1 MVMAGSILLWCAML
15 VPAAWRAWRRGSLG
29 PTRARY
35 VPLAI
40 AVAYPCL
47 QVARFA
53 PSAAEVADR
62 ASTFVMMAM
71 AIVVA
76 AWLAPR
82 LPTYSALVV
91 PGLLVLIMGG
101 TLIGSGPDWQ
111 RVPGPYLA
119 GAEQRSIDSETVA
132 AAQWVGT
139 YAPDN
144 SRIAADS
151 TFNRVLPNFGPVT
164 TITQPAGYDSM
175 TPLFIAHSVDDEVLR
190 LILHNDVDF
199 IVVDTRMVGQTV
211 RSGCFFEASCGYGP
225 DAATIKRDQVQK
237 FEDQPGF
244 DLVVDGPVKVY
255 DVRPLRHAE
264 QTYVHRD
271 PPGVPGGWTPYQVV
285 ITCALLLVGLVLRGR
300 LLDPRRFRAKDAWR
314 PAVLLPAAMVLG
326 VAGVLATFNPVA
338 GVVAAAVLLC
348 VLVSLSEQPE
358 PLGRGRAASWAWGI
372 PIAFVVTATIA
383 LAVWSSWHG
392 LFDHAALPPP
402 AVGGDT

>member
-1 MVMAGSILLWCAML
+1 
-15 VPAAWRAWRRGSLG
+15 
-29 PTRARY
+29 
-35 VPLAI
+35 
-40 AVAYPCL
+40 
-47 QVARFA
+47 
-53 PSAAEVADR
+53 
-62 ASTFVMMAM
+62 
-71 AIVVA
+71 
-76 AWLAPR
+76 
-82 LPTYSALVV
+82 
-91 PGLLVLIMGG
+91 
-101 TLIGSGPDWQ
+101 
-111 RVPGPYLA
+111 
-119 GAEQRSIDSETVA
+119 VA

-264 QTYVHRD
+264 KTYVHRD

-314 PAVLLPAAMVLG
+314 PAVILPAAMVFG
-326 VAGVLATFNPVA
+326 VVGVLVGFNPIA
-338 GVVAAAVLLC
+338 GVVAAAVVLC
-348 VLVSLSEQPE
+348 VLVSLTEQPA

-372 PIAFVVTATIA
+372 PIALVLTATIA

-402 AVGGDT
+402 AVGGEV